1 MDKFED
7 VDLNAT
13 SNSKRI
19 PILQKYS
26 TTADSTSNFSSNNNN
41 TDKITICTF
50 YYELKYL
57 RKIKLYFYFC

>member
-19 PILQKYS
+19 PILQNDS
-26 TTADSTSNFSSNNNN
+26 STADSTSNFSSINNN
-41 TDKITICTF
+41 TDKKTICTF
-50 YYELKYL
+50 YNK
-57 RKIKLYFYFC
+57 